1 MKNRRR
7 ALGLFLAFALA
18 AIGVIALVSYVNNTT
33 NDAKAKEAQVQVYVV
48 TKRIP
53 KGADAAT
60 IEESVEAT
68 DVPARVKPADAVTD
82 TNAIGTKVTGSELLP
97 GDFLLSSRLAAK
109 SSVRQDVP
117 PNMVQVAVK
126 LAPERAVGGAIKP
139 DDTVGVYLSFD
150 PFDIDASG
158 RASSG
163 GTATTTNAPNKTP
176 NTTRLEF
183 QKVLVTDV
191 QVADEQTKSVDGK
204 DQAVLSSSTNYLV
217 TLALTPEQSERL
229 VFASEFGHVWLSNEP
244 ATVSDDGTRLVTLGN
259 VYKVVK

>member
-1 MKNRRR
+1 
-7 ALGLFLAFALA
+7 LGLILAFALA
-18 AIGVIALVSYVNNTT
+18 AIGVIALVSYVNGTT
-33 NDAKAKEAQVQVYVV
+33 EDAKAKEAEVQVYVV

-68 DVPARVKPADAVTD
+68 KVPARVKPNGAVTD
-82 TNAIGTKVTGSELLP
+82 TSDIGTKVTSTDLLP
-97 GDFLLSSRLAAK
+97 GDFLLAGRLAAK

-117 PNMVQVAVK
+117 PNMVQLAVQ
-126 LAPERAVGGAIKP
+126 LSAERAVGGALKP

-150 PFDIDASG
+150 PFDIDQTGAASAG
-158 RASSG
+158 A
-163 GTATTTNAPNKTP
+163 TDTTTAGKKTP

-191 QVADEQTKSVDGK
+191 QVTDEQTKSVDGK
-204 DQAVLSSSTNYLV
+204 DQAVLSSSTNYIV

-229 VFASEFGHVWLSNEP
+229 VFATEFGHVWLANEP

-259 VYKVVK
+259 VYKVTK

>member
-1 MKNRRR
+1 
-7 ALGLFLAFALA
+7 LGLILAFALA
-18 AIGVIALVSYVNNTT
+18 AIGVLVLASYVNNTT
-33 NDAKAKEAQVQVYVV
+33 DDAKAKEAQVQVYVV

-68 DVPARVKPADAVTD
+68 KVPARVKPSDAI
-82 TNAIGTKVTGSELLP
+82 TNTAAIGSKVTSSELLP
-97 GDFLLSSRLAAK
+97 GDFLLGGRLAAK

-126 LAPERAVGGAIKP
+126 LSAERAVGGALKP

-150 PFDIDASG
+150 PFDIDQTGAAS
-158 RASSG
+158 AG
-163 GTATTTNAPNKTP
+163 GTNTTTPTAKKTP

-191 QVADEQTKSVDGK
+191 QITDEQTKSVDGK
-204 DQAVLSSSTNYLV
+204 DQAVLTSSTNYVV

-229 VFASEFGHVWLSNEP
+229 VFATEFGHVWLANEP

-259 VYKVVK
+259 VYKVTK